1 MKTKSEAPASEK
13 RSQDLNCNRGYI
25 SVFFLLSFFAYVF
38 FLLSGLTFAR
48 KKKTDL
54 LAIYVCDIATV
65 SIFHSS
71 Y

>member
-1 MKTKSEAPASEK
+1 
-13 RSQDLNCNRGYI
+13 
-25 SVFFLLSFFAYVF
+25 
-38 FLLSGLTFAR
+38 LTFAR

-71 Y
+71 YWIDFCLIRLSLCELDKLGWSFHYWYSTSPTNEVLVIILSWI

>member
-1 MKTKSEAPASEK
+1 LDTNNALVQFADMKTKSEAPASEK

-48 KKKTDL
+48 KK
-54 LAIYVCDIATV
+54 
-65 SIFHSS
+65 
-71 Y
+71 